1 MTMVPTGASDSYKVP
16 DFLDWARS
24 TEIFERAQKLIP
36 GGVNSPVR
44 SFSAVGCHPLV
55 VASGSGAYVTSVDG
69 KRYLDFVQSWGASL
83 FGHAWPPV
91 VEAACKAAA
100 SGTSFGMLTEA
111 EVELARKIVEMWPS
125 IEKVRL
131 VSSGTEATMSAVR
144 LARAFTGRDLVVKF
158 EGCYHGHSDVLLAKA
173 GSGVATLGLPGSA
186 GVPQGA
192 VSGTVVLPYNDS
204 EAVEELFLRDGERIA
219 AVIVEPVAANMGV
232 VPPAPGF
239 LDTLRRVTETHGA
252 LLIFDEVITGFRVGS
267 DGVQGREKIYADIT
281 TLGKVLGGGFPLAA
295 FGGKAEIMDGLAPEG
310 PVYQAGTLSGN
321 PVAVAAALAVLD
333 NIDETVYRRL
343 EGRVAYLAREL
354 QVIFEDA
361 GLEAS
366 VSTYSSLMSV
376 FFRRDVPRNYTE
388 AAGADK
394 ELYGAFFRALIRRGV
409 LFPPSFMET
418 AFVSLAHERD
428 DLERTIE
435 ICESA
440 AHEVARGRVG
450 TRD

>member
-1 MTMVPTGASDSYKVP
+1 
-16 DFLDWARS
+16 
-24 TEIFERAQKLIP
+24 
-36 GGVNSPVR
+36 
-44 SFSAVGCHPLV
+44 
-55 VASGSGAYVTSVDG
+55 
-69 KRYLDFVQSWGASL
+69 
-83 FGHAWPPV
+83 
-91 VEAACKAAA
+91 
-100 SGTSFGMLTEA
+100 MLTEA

-192 VSGTVVLPYNDS
+192 VSETVVLPYNDS

-321 PVAVAAALAVLD
+321 PVAVAAALALLD

-450 TRD
+450 KRD